1 MGHIELA
8 TQVAHIWFLRSIP
21 SRMGLLLGLSV
32 NDLERIIYY
41 SGYIVTKIDE
51 QKRESL
57 LKEIEKEFKNK
68 IKNIKSKSE
77 TANLK
82 ELADRTRKELRSL
95 SAYQILNEVEY
106 HMKELQSIG
115 VLLKDLSRGFVD
127 FPAMA
132 ADKIIYLCWMPG
144 EKTIGFWHE
153 TDRGFEHRKSVSTQF
168 KSLQRA

>member
-1 MGHIELA
+1 MEKIFTIEEANRALQLVA
-8 TQVAHIWFLRSIP
+8 PIASDIVKKMREAQILHDEVKNVKMQSAKGETQMLEK
-21 SRMGLLLGLSV
+21 LG
-32 NDLERIIYY
+32 RA
-41 SGYIVTKIDE
+41 
-51 QKRESL
+51 
-57 LKEIEKEFKNK
+57 EK
-68 IKNIKSKSE
+68 
-77 TANLK
+77 L
-82 ELADRTRKELRSL
+82 
-95 SAYQILNEVEY
+95 LNEVEY

>member
-51 QKRESL
+51 QKKESL

-77 TANLK
+77 TAKLK
-82 ELADRTRKELRSL
+82 EVADKIRKELRSL
-95 SAYQILNEVEY
+95 SLYQILNEVEY
-106 HMKELQSIG
+106 HRLSLKYGEVFEAGIGAEALYNIFKNLNLEEIKNNLNAKLQG
-115 VLLKDLSRGFVD
+115 DLD
-127 FPAMA
+127 
-132 ADKIIYLCWMPG
+132 IQQ
-144 EKTIGFWHE
+144 
-153 TDRGFEHRKSVSTQF
+153 RKKALS
-168 KSLQRA
+168 K